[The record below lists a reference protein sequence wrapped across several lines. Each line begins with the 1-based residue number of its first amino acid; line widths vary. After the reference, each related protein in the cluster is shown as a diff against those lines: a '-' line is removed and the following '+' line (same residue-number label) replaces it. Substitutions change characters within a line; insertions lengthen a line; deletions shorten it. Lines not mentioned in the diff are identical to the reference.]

1 MLTRAPD
8 PLPAT
13 HRGHMLSHSSS
24 NTTDSSQISYLCM
37 CVLYVHS
44 VCLRGGE
51 RRVCV
56 CVKGMH
62 SFWLVRAE
70 PAASSQ
76 RVYSAMFLSLS
87 LSLLDS
93 CIHTHPC
100 THTHTW
106 KNTHGANQC
115 ALWLGLMTSGTT
127 KGLSAFLFGR
137 RSAASLI
144 NSHRKSLKA
153 KKSTLIGQQQL
164 KRFPKPGSNQV
175 LIINTMPR
183 VITLFFS
190 GFFSFSFP
198 AVFVTKPSIFENA
211 PDGFRKTKQNKPRVA
226 DVKL

>member
-1 MLTRAPD
+1 
-8 PLPAT
+8 
-13 HRGHMLSHSSS
+13 
-24 NTTDSSQISYLCM
+24 
-37 CVLYVHS
+37 
-44 VCLRGGE
+44 
-51 RRVCV
+51 
-56 CVKGMH
+56 
-62 SFWLVRAE
+62 
-70 PAASSQ
+70 
-76 RVYSAMFLSLS
+76 
-87 LSLLDS
+87 
-93 CIHTHPC
+93 
-100 THTHTW
+100 
-106 KNTHGANQC
+106 
-115 ALWLGLMTSGTT
+115 MTSGTT

-211 PDGFRKTKQNKPRVA
+211 PDGFKKTKQNKPRVA

>member
-44 VCLRGGE
+44 VCLCGRE

-87 LSLLDS
+87 LRLPYT
-93 CIHTHPC
+93 HTSWHSH
-100 THTHTW
+100 THTHTHTEEHTW
-106 KNTHGANQC
+106 GIPGRSVI
-115 ALWLGLMTSGTT
+115 GLND
-127 KGLSAFLFGR
+127 LR
-137 RSAASLI
+137 
-144 NSHRKSLKA
+144 NN
-153 KKSTLIGQQQL
+153 
-164 KRFPKPGSNQV
+164 KRP
-175 LIINTMPR
+175 
-183 VITLFFS
+183 
-190 GFFSFSFP
+190 FSFLVRSSFGCI
-198 AVFVTKPSIFENA
+198 AH
-211 PDGFRKTKQNKPRVA
+211 
-226 DVKL
+226 